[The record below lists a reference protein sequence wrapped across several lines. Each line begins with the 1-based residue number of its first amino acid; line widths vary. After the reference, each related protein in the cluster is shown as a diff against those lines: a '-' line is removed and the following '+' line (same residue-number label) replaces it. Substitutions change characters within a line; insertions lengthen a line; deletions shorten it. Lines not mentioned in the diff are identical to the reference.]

1 MRLQRARELF
11 SDERG
16 SVESHLTIIP
26 LTILF
31 LLTLQLTAL
40 ASWHVLRIGS
50 IEGESNRAAITGA
63 AGFSSS
69 SQPGSF
75 DTSRF
80 SSPLSSSSRSSSS
93 SPSGSFNPSSSSSRS
108 ISLRYQPLV
117 GGGHIAVLEE
127 SQEIPFLTNFVRLI
141 PGLSL
146 EGALFRHRSISL
158 SEVFSE

>member
-1 MRLQRARELF
+1 VRLQRARELF

-69 SQPGSF
+69 SP
-75 DTSRF
+75 R
-80 SSPLSSSSRSSSS
+80 
-93 SPSGSFNPSSSSSRS
+93 SSSSRS

-127 SQEIPFLTNFVRLI
+127 SQEIPFLTNFARLI

>member
-1 MRLQRARELF
+1 VRLQRARELF

-69 SQPGSF
+69 SP
-75 DTSRF
+75 R
-80 SSPLSSSSRSSSS
+80 
-93 SPSGSFNPSSSSSRS
+93 SSSSRS